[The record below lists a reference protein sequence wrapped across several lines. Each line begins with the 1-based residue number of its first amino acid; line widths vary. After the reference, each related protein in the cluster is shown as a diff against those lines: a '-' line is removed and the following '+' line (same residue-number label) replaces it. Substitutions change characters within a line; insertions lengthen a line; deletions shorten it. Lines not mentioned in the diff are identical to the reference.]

1 MGLNYFPGVD
11 IMREIHIGGV
21 GMDIPV
27 MIGSL
32 AILSEISILTFML
45 LKEFF
50 LPYVGQC
57 FFDSCRKVRKKYGK

>member
-1 MGLNYFPGVD
+1 
-11 IMREIHIGGV
+11 MREIHIGGV

-32 AILSEISILTFML
+32 AILSEISILAFML

-57 FFDSCRKVRKKYGK
+57 VFDFAERLGKKYGK